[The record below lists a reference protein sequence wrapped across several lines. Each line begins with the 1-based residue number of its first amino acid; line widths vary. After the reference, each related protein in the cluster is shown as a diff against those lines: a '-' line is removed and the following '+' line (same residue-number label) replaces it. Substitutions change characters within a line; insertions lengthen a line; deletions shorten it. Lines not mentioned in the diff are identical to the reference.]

1 MRMTPNDLL
10 HRCGFVRAEK
20 HEPSA
25 AGSTSIDP
33 VETMT
38 FCPAWGN
45 EAAEVG
51 LTIAPRLGR
60 AFYEATIDGVD
71 GGPFVLGTEDPRD
84 LAVLTLTL
92 RDFGGPDMPSDHT
105 LRMVGPAGPVA
116 NPFAFEDGSW
126 SFATRADGR
135 RHLDDPASRWGD
147 AYTDHR
153 VAVASR
159 FDDRPLEASPA
170 EYLAAAGF
178 SESEGAL
185 RLVLHPMEQF
195 ESETDEIRR
204 TPVAITLVDGD
215 RGGVPDETTS
225 SFEVRA
231 TDSDK
236 DILDVVY
243 RAADVRDVL
252 AFVDTV
258 GNTIVTGHGYPA
270 PEGRTFGHVWSGM
283 AIHNPFGEPSYG
295 DWNVVE
301 KTAGQI
307 VVADP
312 WTVWGHEYFAWRDDR
327 SSAILS
333 AASPGSHGPDARP

>member
-1 MRMTPNDLL
+1 MTPTDLL
-10 HRCGFVRAEK
+10 HRCGFLRAEN
-20 HEPSA
+20 HGLST
-25 AGSTSIDP
+25 AGSKSIDP
-33 VETMT
+33 VEIMT
-38 FCPAWGN
+38 FRPSWGH
-45 EAAEVG
+45 ETATVELA
-51 LTIAPRLGR
+51 IAPRLGR

-84 LAVLTLTL
+84 LAVLALAL
-92 RDFGGPDMPSDHT
+92 RDSGGPDMPSDPA
-105 LRMVGPAGPVA
+105 LRMVGPTGPVA

-147 AYTDHR
+147 AYTDHKR
-153 VAVASR
+153 TVAAR
-159 FDDRPLEASPA
+159 FEDRPLEAAPA

-178 SESEGAL
+178 SESGGAL
-185 RLVLHPMEQF
+185 RLVLHPMAEF
-195 ESETDEIRR
+195 EAETEETRR
-204 TPVAITLVDGD
+204 TPLSITVVDGD
-215 RGGVPDETTS
+215 RGGVPDQTTS

-231 TDSDK
+231 TDSDG

-243 RAADVRDVL
+243 RAGDVRDVL
-252 AFVDTV
+252 AFVDAA
-258 GNTIVTGHGYPA
+258 GNAVVTGHGYFA

-283 AIHNPFGEPSYG
+283 AIHNPFAEGSYG

-312 WTVWGHEYFAWRDDR
+312 WTVWGHEYFAWRDER
-327 SSAILS
+327 SAAVLS
-333 AASPGSHGPDARP
+333 RASPGAPGPGARA